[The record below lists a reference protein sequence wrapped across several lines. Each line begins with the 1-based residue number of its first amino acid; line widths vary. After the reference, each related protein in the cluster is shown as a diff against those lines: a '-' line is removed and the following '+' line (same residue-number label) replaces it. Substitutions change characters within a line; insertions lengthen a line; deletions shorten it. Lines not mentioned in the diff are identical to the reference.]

1 MQKST
6 PLDILKS
13 AILLER
19 RGNAFYQKVADST
32 ESPAVRDFFAMMAE
46 EEMRHIQVLS
56 EQAKHFQETGSFSRS
71 TAKDDEGSQ
80 VASQVLSQG
89 LKEQIAAAGFEAAA
103 VSAAM
108 AMEKR
113 SIRLYS
119 DRADAAED
127 PEEKELYRWLADWE
141 SEHLQ
146 FLAEIDREVTEKV
159 WFDNS
164 FWPF

>member
-1 MQKST
+1 MEKST

-19 RGNAFYQKVADST
+19 RGNAFYRKVADET
-32 ESPAVRDFFAMMAE
+32 ESSAVREFFNMMAE
-46 EEMRHIQVLS
+46 EEKRHIQVLS
-56 EQAKHFQETGSFSRS
+56 DQAKHFQKTGRFSPS
-71 TAKDDEGSQ
+71 AAEDGKSSQ
-80 VASQVLSQG
+80 VASRILSQD
-89 LKEQIAAAGFEAAA
+89 LKDQIAAAGFEAAA

-119 DRADAAED
+119 DRADAAKD
-127 PEEKELYRWLADWE
+127 PDEKELYRWLAEWE

>member
-1 MQKST
+1 MEKST

-19 RGNAFYQKVADST
+19 RGNAFYQKVADAT
-32 ESPAVRDFFAMMAE
+32 ESSAVREFFSMMAE
-46 EEMRHIQVLS
+46 EEKRHIQVLT
-56 EQAKHFQETGSFSRS
+56 EQAKHFQETGRFSPS
-71 TAKDDEGSQ
+71 AVKNDDTSQ
-80 VASQVLSQG
+80 IASGILSQD

-108 AMEKR
+108 EMEKR

-119 DRADAAED
+119 DRADAADD
-127 PEEKELYRWLADWE
+127 PEEKELYRWLAEWE

-146 FLAEIDREVTEKV
+146 FLAGIDREVTEKV